1 MIIKSARLHI
11 AALASLMFLLW
22 IAAIAIGQN
31 KTVPWTEWSKKDAE
45 KLLTDSPWA
54 HIQVDTNISE
64 MFYQPTSPN
73 RNAPNSNQRASEGA
87 VNQEMKVT
95 YHIRFFS
102 ARPVRQALV
111 RLYQIQEKLDAE
123 SEKGLRTW
131 AELESKE
138 SIILTVT
145 FESTDGRFSGK
156 AMQAFNSAV
165 TAVLKNKTYLERNDG
180 ARLFLNEY
188 VPPGRDGFGA
198 RFIFHRSVDGKPF
211 ITSDTKDI
219 RFFSEYSESL
229 KLNMKFKVA
238 EMIYNGMLEY

>member
-1 MIIKSARLHI
+1 MNAKSPRLHI

-22 IAAIAIGQN
+22 IAAISIGQN

-54 HIQVDTNISE
+54 HTQVDTNITE

-95 YHIRFFS
+95 YHIRFYS
-102 ARPVRQALV
+102 ARPVRQALA
-111 RLYQIQEKLDAE
+111 RLYQIQQKPDAE
-123 SEKGLRTW
+123 VDKRLRSF
-131 AELESKE
+131 AELESTDA
-138 SIILTVT
+138 IILAVT
-145 FESTDGRFSGK
+145 FESPDGRFSGK

-165 TAVLKNKTYLERNDG
+165 TATLKNKTYLERNDG
-180 ARLFLNEY
+180 ARLFLTEY
-188 VPPGRDGFGA
+188 TPPGRDGFGA
-198 RFIFHRSVDGKPF
+198 RFIFPRHVDGKPF
-211 ITSDTKDI
+211 INSDTKDI

-229 KLNMKFKVA
+229 KLNMKFKVPD
-238 EMIYNGMLEY
+238 MIYNGMLEY

>member
-1 MIIKSARLHI
+1 MIIKSAKLHI
-11 AALASLMFLLW
+11 AALASLIVLLISV
-22 IAAIAIGQN
+22 IAVAQN
-31 KTVPWTEWSKKDAE
+31 KNVPWTEWSKKDAE
-45 KLLTDSPWA
+45 KVLTDSPWA
-54 HIQVDTNISE
+54 HTQVDTNISE

-73 RNAPNSNQRASEGA
+73 RGAPNSNQRASEGA

-102 ARPVRQALV
+102 ARPVRQAHA
-111 RLYQIQEKLDAE
+111 RLYQIQQKPDAE
-123 SEKGLRTW
+123 VDKRLRSF
-131 AELESKE
+131 AEFESTD
-138 SIILTVT
+138 SIILAVT

-180 ARLFLNEY
+180 ARLFLSEY

-198 RFIFHRSVDGKPF
+198 RFIFQRNVDCKPF

-219 RFFSEYSESL
+219 RFYSEYSESL
-229 KLNMKFKVA
+229 KLNVKFKVS

>member
-1 MIIKSARLHI
+1 MIIKSAKLHI
-11 AALASLMFLLW
+11 AALASLVFLFL
-22 IAAIAIGQN
+22 ILAIAVAQN
-31 KTVPWTEWSKKDAE
+31 KNVPWTEWSKKDAE

-54 HIQVDTNISE
+54 HTQVDTNISE

-87 VNQEMKVT
+87 MNQEMKVT
-95 YHIRFFS
+95 YHIRFYS
-102 ARPVRQALV
+102 ARPVRQALA
-111 RLYQIQEKLDAE
+111 RLYQIQQEPDAE
-123 SEKGLRTW
+123 VVKRLRSW
-131 AELESKE
+131 AELESTD
-138 SIILTVT
+138 SIILAVK

-156 AMQAFNSAV
+156 AMQAFTSAV

-188 VPPGRDGFGA
+188 VPPGKDGFGA
-198 RFIFHRSVDGKPF
+198 RFIFQRNVDGKPF
-211 ITSDTKDI
+211 ITSDAKEI

-229 KLNMKFKVA
+229 KLNMKFKVS